1 MIHYSSTSLSKSF
14 TPYNNICSYKSILAA
29 QRHMKKLT
37 FLIIVLSISASLRP
51 ALGQK
56 IIPKFIRKMYFE
68 KDTTKRSSFVVLPV
82 LSSAPETGVEAG
94 GAALY
99 SYYSDTI
106 HHETRVSNI
115 YAYATITTKGQNRL
129 NLSTVYWSP
138 QNKYHY
144 TASIGR
150 IDFPFSFYGIGNN
163 TAKAN
168 GVDVGQKRYRL
179 LLEAQKLVAKN
190 IYVGLVGGG
199 YKYNFSNTDP
209 AGIFNTSPLVQD
221 RDGGTFLYLGPS
233 FIFDTRNNNTYTT
246 KGMMI
251 NAYYN
256 IMHGVFGN
264 NSYKGGFFN
273 FEYTQFISL
282 SKRFVLGFDV
292 QEQSLT
298 GGRSPF
304 YLLPQMGSDEMM
316 RGYYEGRYRDRNY
329 LAGQAELR
337 YRISERF
344 GVVGFAGTGEVFHS
358 TFAFPALKPDL
369 GGGLRYFFDVEKG
382 LSIRADYGIGQK
394 PSGEQRESGFYIGL
408 GEAF

>member
-1 MIHYSSTSLSKSF
+1 
-14 TPYNNICSYKSILAA
+14 
-29 QRHMKKLT
+29 
-37 FLIIVLSISASLRP
+37 
-51 ALGQK
+51 
-56 IIPKFIRKMYFE
+56 MYFE

-99 SYYSDTI
+99 SFYSDTV
-106 HHETRVSNI
+106 HRETRVSNI

-138 QNKYHY
+138 KNKYHY

-150 IDFPFSFYGIGNN
+150 IDFPFTFYGIGNN
-163 TAKAN
+163 TAKTN
-168 GVDVGQKRYRL
+168 GADVGQQRYRL
-179 LLEAQKLVAKN
+179 LLEAQKLVAPN
-190 IYVGLVGGG
+190 IYAGLVGGG
-199 YKYNFSNTDP
+199 YKYNFSDNNP
-209 AGIFNTSPLVQD
+209 ASIFNTSPQVQD
-221 RDGGTFLYLGPS
+221 RDGGTFVYLGPS

-256 IMHGVFGN
+256 IMQGMFDN
-264 NSYKGGFFN
+264 NGYNGGFFN
-273 FEYTQFISL
+273 FEYTQFIL
-282 SKRFVLGFDV
+282 LNKRLVLGLDV

-298 GGRSPF
+298 GGASPF

-337 YRISERF
+337 YRISERL
-344 GVVGFAGTGEVFHS
+344 GIVGFAGTGEVFHS
-358 TFAFPALKPDL
+358 TFTFPALKPDL
-369 GGGLRYFFDVEKG
+369 GGGVRYFFDVEKG
-382 LSIRADYGIGQK
+382 LSVRADYGIGQK
-394 PSGEQRESGFYIGL
+394 PNNEQRESGFYIGL
-408 GEAF
+408 GQAF